1 VKTRSSDL
9 EVARI
14 DQMRESEFWRDPDR
28 PSGKFVP
35 ARKRQDPKIRMAKA
49 RARTAAWRNRLDRLR
64 RPEIREIGM
73 AMVTALVTSPN
84 LDHAMTDLELRF
96 VDAALADL
104 QARGF
109 ALEQVKVVLRRIR
122 RRLVDSGELQVQ
134 DSGTTES
141 KTQSPIF

>member
-1 VKTRSSDL
+1 
-9 EVARI
+9 
-14 DQMRESEFWRDPDR
+14 MRESEFWRDPDR